1 MPGFDKARN
10 KVPQIVGGVDTG
22 AAPALATQ
30 GRAPELPLGEPRARG
45 GHPVEGDCGPL
56 GRTPVQDRV
65 FLMLAGVVHNQMPT
79 TVGGADA
86 PRAQELTT
94 LQIGR
99 ASRALGEDFPGADR
113 KGGKEGEGAMAN
125 ILKLLAF
132 DQPRRQGQRR
142 RQAFQGLEVGLLVET
157 EHPPAPQCH

>member
-1 MPGFDKARN
+1 
-10 KVPQIVGGVDTG
+10 
-22 AAPALATQ
+22 
-30 GRAPELPLGEPRARG
+30 
-45 GHPVEGDCGPL
+45 
-56 GRTPVQDRV
+56 
-65 FLMLAGVVHNQMPT
+65 MLAGVVHNQMPT

-99 ASRALGEDFPGADR
+99 ALRALGEDFPGADR

-132 DQPRRQGQRR
+132 DQTRRQGQRR

-157 EHPPAPQCH
+157 EHPPAPGWRQIEGEHLGQLLLKAGVGAGQEVRQALGLEDQGGHNPLARRRTHGQNLAAPGTRRAKSRAL